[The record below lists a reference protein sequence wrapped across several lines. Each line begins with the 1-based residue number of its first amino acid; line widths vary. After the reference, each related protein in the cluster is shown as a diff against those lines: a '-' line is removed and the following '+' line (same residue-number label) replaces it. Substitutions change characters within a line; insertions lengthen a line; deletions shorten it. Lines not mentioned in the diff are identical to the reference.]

1 MLQAFDDVRLPEDI
15 ERGVIGGPEY
25 RTTVNRLVNAR
36 EQRNSEW
43 DYPLFSSNIGYG
55 VQKREDLETIYAFFH
70 ARKGRA
76 RGFRF
81 RNWLDYKVTTGAVG
95 TIVGEPLE
103 RQLIRT
109 YEDDV
114 NPQIRIVT
122 RPVASTLKVY
132 KDMVL
137 TTDYTLGAKGVLTF
151 GSDPGVNVLA
161 TFEYDLPVRFDTDK
175 LDVVLTTQFAGAV
188 PTIPIVELYE

>member
-1 MLQAFDDVRLPEDI
+1 MLNAFDDVRLPEDI

-36 EQRNSEW
+36 EQRNAEW
-43 DYPLFSSNIGYG
+43 DYPVFSVNIGYG

-70 ARKGRA
+70 ARLGRA

-81 RNWLDYKVTTGAVG
+81 RNWLDYQVVEQPVGVITGQ
-95 TIVGEPLE
+95 PLQ

-109 YEDDV
+109 YDDDV
-114 NPQIRIVT
+114 NPQIRLVT
-122 RPVASTLKVY
+122 RPVASTLRVY

-151 GSDPGVNVLA
+151 GSDPGLNVLA
-161 TFEYDLPVRFDTDK
+161 TFDYDLPVRFDTDK
-175 LDVVLTTQFAGAV
+175 LDVQLTTQFAGAV
-188 PTIPIVELYE
+188 PSIPIIELRE